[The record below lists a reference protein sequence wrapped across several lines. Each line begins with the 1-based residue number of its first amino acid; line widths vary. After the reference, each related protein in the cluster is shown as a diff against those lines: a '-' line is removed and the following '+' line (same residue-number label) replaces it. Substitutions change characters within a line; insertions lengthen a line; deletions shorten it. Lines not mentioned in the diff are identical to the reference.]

1 MRRFIQP
8 FLVALGVCLLA
19 VGCRQPEPVVE
30 PAQPIVEIEEPAS
43 RPKPTTRPKQKP
55 KIKVDVK
62 PKVHVR
68 FEQSKLSEA
77 DEEINEAIAEGKCPG
92 GVLLFE
98 HKGARVLRKYGNRAV
113 LPAVE
118 PMTTDT
124 IFDMASLTKVAAT
137 APAILKLIEQGKLSL
152 ADKVQKHIPE
162 FTGGGKEEVTVRQL
176 VAHTSGLRAGLGRR
190 PEWRGAPKAIEF
202 TCGEKLQTP
211 PDTKFK
217 YSDINYILLGEI
229 VRRVSG
235 LDLHEFT
242 QRELYGPMKMSDTG
256 FLPDA
261 ELKSRV
267 APTEK
272 LKDGTILRGVVHDPT
287 SRRMEGIA
295 GHAGLFSTAA
305 DLAKYAR
312 MILNNGTLDGV
323 QIFKPESIKLMVKW
337 QTPNSIDE
345 VRGLGWD
352 IDTAYSSP
360 RGRLFPGGSFGHTGW
375 TGTCIWIDPYSRSF
389 VIFLSNRNH
398 PKGGS
403 VVPLRKRISTLLAE
417 SIPNGS
423 NYFSASS
430 YLPNF
435 PVKETLASKKVL
447 NGVDVLKRRN
457 FAPLKGLKV
466 GLITNHTGQD
476 RKGDKTIDLLHRSPE
491 VELVALF
498 SPEHGI
504 RGEKDEKIDDG
515 KDAATGLPVYSL
527 YGTRR
532 EPAPEQLVGLDALVF
547 DIQDIGCRFY
557 TYISTMGNCMKVAGK
572 AGLKFFVLDRVNPIN
587 GAAVQGPVR
596 AGEEEFLFKY
606 RFVAFHDIPLRHG
619 MTVGELAHM
628 FNEEKNYGVD
638 LTVIELQGWKRHM
651 WFEDTELPWKN
662 PSPNMRD
669 MTAAAL
675 YPGVG
680 IVEFTVSVGRGT
692 PKPFHVIGAP
702 YVNAQQLAK
711 TLNLANL
718 AGVKFEPVTF
728 TPDSSRFKNETCQ
741 GVRLIL
747 TDRQS
752 LNAADLGITVTSAF
766 QKHYPGKIDLEKVN
780 RLLHH
785 PETIEAIRAG
795 NSLGEIKSLWMR
807 DRNEFLKRRR
817 KFLIY

>member
-1 MRRFIQP
+1 MRSLIQSTV
-8 FLVALGVCLLA
+8 LALGISFSLT
-19 VGCRQPEPVVE
+19 GCRQPEPVS
-30 PAQPIVEIEEPAS
+30 QPIAS
-43 RPKPTTRPKQKP
+43 A
-55 KIKVDVK
+55 IAFD
-62 PKVHVR
+62 
-68 FEQSKLSEA
+68 QSKLDEL
-77 DEEINEAIAEGKCPG
+77 DEEIHEAITEGKCPG
-92 GVLLFE
+92 GVLLFD
-98 HKGARVLRKYGNRAV
+98 HQGSRIVRKYGNRAV

-124 IFDMASLTKVAAT
+124 IFDMASLTKVVAT

-152 ADKVQKHIPE
+152 DDNVQKHIPE
-162 FTGGGKEEVTVRQL
+162 FTGGGKEKITVRQL
-176 VAHTSGLRAGLGRR
+176 VAHTSGLRPGLGRR
-190 PEWRGAPKAIEF
+190 PEWKGVAKAIEF
-202 TCGEKLQTP
+202 ACGEKLQAP
-211 PDTKFK
+211 PDTRFK

-235 LDLHEFT
+235 VDLHAFT
-242 QRELYGPMKMSDTG
+242 QKELYGPMKMTDTG
-256 FLPDA
+256 FLPA
-261 ELKSRV
+261 AKLKARI

-272 LKDGTILRGVVHDPT
+272 LTDGTILRGVVHDPT
-287 SRRMEGIA
+287 SRRMEGVA

-305 DLAKYAR
+305 DLAGYAR
-312 MILNNGTLDGV
+312 MILNHGTLDGV
-323 QIFKPESIKLMVKW
+323 QIFKPESIKLMTAW
-337 QTPNSIDE
+337 QTPNNIDE

-352 IDTAYSSP
+352 IDTPYSSP
-360 RGRLFPGGSFGHTGW
+360 RGTRFPGGSFGHTGW
-375 TGTCIWIDPYSRSF
+375 TGTSIWIDPYSRSF
-389 VIFLSNRNH
+389 FVFLSNRNH
-398 PKGGS
+398 PRGGA

-417 SIPNGS
+417 SIPNGDS
-423 NYFSASS
+423 YFGTSS
-430 YLPNF
+430 YHPKF

-447 NGVDVLKRRN
+447 NGIDVLKRQN

-476 RKGDKTIDLLHRSPE
+476 RKGNKTIDLLHRSPE

-504 RGEKDEKIDDG
+504 RGEKDEKVDDG

-527 YGTRR
+527 YGKRR
-532 EPAPEQLVGLDALVF
+532 EPASEQLAGLDALVF

-572 AGLKFFVLDRVNPIN
+572 AGVKFFVLDRVNPIN
-587 GAAVQGPVR
+587 GTAVQGPVR
-596 AGEEEFLFKY
+596 AGEKDFLHRY

-619 MTVGELAHM
+619 MTVGELARM
-628 FNEEKNYGVD
+628 FNAEKNYGVD
-638 LTVIELQGWKRHM
+638 LTVIGLQGWQRHM

-675 YPGVG
+675 YPGAG

-702 YVNAQQLAK
+702 YVNGEQLAK

-718 AGVKFEPVTF
+718 AGIRFEPVTF
-728 TPDSSRFKNETCQ
+728 QPDASHFKGETCQ

-752 LNAADLGITVTSAF
+752 LDAADLGITVASAF
-766 QKHYPGKIDLEKVN
+766 QKLYPGKIDLTKVN

-785 PETIEAIRAG
+785 PLTIDAIREG
-795 NSLGEIKSLWMR
+795 KSLGEIKALWMR
-807 DRNEFLKRRR
+807 DRNAFLKRRQG
-817 KFLIY
+817 FLLY